1 MPKRNLARV
10 LALTLLLSGVGG
22 AQIIEAQQATTATR
36 QQTGTCTGKV
46 FDQDGEPL
54 VGATV
59 KVEGTNLGTSTDMNG
74 SFSLNNVKVGSTIQ
88 VTYVGY
94 TTLSQKWNGSELY
107 FNLQEESSILN
118 ELVVVGYGVQKKA
131 NLTGAVSSMDAS
143 QLENRSVASVS
154 AAMAGEMPGVAV
166 LQSSGAPGSQTGS
179 ITIRGNNTI
188 NSASPLVIVDGVPG
202 SMNNIDVQDIESV
215 SVLKD
220 AASAAIYGV
229 QAANGVILITTK
241 KGHLNQAPTITYNG
255 TVSFATP
262 VAKLDPVT
270 ALQYTT
276 AMREAKLNQ
285 NPNNDVS
292 AEDALL
298 QQYQSGQLNP
308 NGTNWWKETFRGH
321 GTETAHT
328 VQVNGGSGSTTY
340 MASLGYLYQ
349 GGLTSQNDYNRYN
362 ARVNL
367 ESKLKPWLAFGIQTS
382 FYRGITKD
390 GYTNNAGLVQHVN
403 RLNATYSPY
412 DSEGNWLSPGGMQN
426 PIAELDN
433 RTGTTK
439 TINDQLFTNFYLNI
453 TPIDGLVI
461 RPLFSWRHD
470 YQNAYGFRKILE
482 YDGGFNN
489 GDNGTRYGYRNI
501 YNWDWYTYQLTAN
514 YNKTI
519 AEKNNLGVL
528 LGYESQKYTYR
539 YTTISR
545 TGGGDNALDEV
556 LNSLSKD
563 GMTNSDGGLDL
574 GRQSW
579 FARLTYDYDTRYLFE
594 FNFRADASSR
604 FAKENRWGYFPA
616 VSGAWRISQ
625 EAFMENTRT
634 WLDQLKLRVGWGRT
648 GNEEVDSYYPT
659 VATYAYDSGIVMGT
673 YPGFVTGLYE
683 GIYVN
688 RDLKWATVTNLE
700 VGVEAGFFNNM
711 LNLELSVYRKNTNG
725 MLLTLPIQGVM
736 GVDAPAQNAG
746 KVMNT
751 GVDVNLQHINRI
763 NQDWSYTIGLNFGYN
778 HNKIVSLDGLEG
790 PASSSP
796 QWYLEGHPIGVYYGY
811 IADGVFKNQAEVD
824 AAPKQ
829 FNNPGPGN
837 LRFKDLNNDGVVN
850 SLDRGIMGKF
860 NPSWTGGLSIGV
872 NFRDFDLSMLFQ
884 GAFDYNR
891 YLTGE
896 ATQAFYNNGTMV
908 KWAYNERWSPENQ
921 NGTYPKL
928 YTNSASSPDVS
939 NVNSF
944 WCMDASYVRLKNLT
958 FGYSLPTKLTE
969 KIGINRVRFYFN
981 GENLLTISGLY
992 KKNIDP
998 EAPQGRGAYNS
1009 NVRKLTLGLRVTF

>member
-1 MPKRNLARV
+1 MPKRNLAKV
-10 LALTLLLSGVGG
+10 LLACVLLTGG
-22 AQIIEAQQATTATR
+22 AYSLDAQQVATTNR

-46 FDQDGEPL
+46 FDPDGEPV

-59 KVEGTNLGTSTDMNG
+59 RVEGTNNATVSDMDG
-74 SFSLNNVKVGSTIQ
+74 AFALNNVQRGATIT
-88 VTYVGY
+88 VSYVGY
-94 TTLSQKWNGSELY
+94 TSVPQKFNGEPLY
-107 FNLQEESSILN
+107 FTLQEENSILN

-131 NLTGAVSSMDAS
+131 NLTGSVSSMDAS
-143 QLENRSVASVS
+143 QLENRPVASVS

-179 ITIRGNNTI
+179 ITVRGNNTI

-202 SMNNIDVQDIESV
+202 SMNNIDVQDIESI

-241 KGHLNQAPTITYNG
+241 KGHLNTAPTIIYNG

-262 VAKLDPVT
+262 IAKLDPVT
-270 ALQYTT
+270 AYQYTY

-292 AEDALL
+292 AEDARL
-298 QQYQSGQLNP
+298 QQYNSGQLNP
-308 NGTNWWKETFRGH
+308 EGTNWWKETFKGH

-328 VQVNGGSGSTTY
+328 VQVNGGSGTTTY

-349 GGLTSQNDYNRYN
+349 GGLTTQNYYNRYN
-362 ARVNL
+362 GRMNL
-367 ESKLKPWLAFGIQTS
+367 ETQLKKWLTFGMQTS

-433 RTGTTK
+433 RTGITK
-439 TINDQLFTNFYLNI
+439 TTVDQLFTNFYLNI
-453 TPIDGLVI
+453 TPIEGLVI

-470 YQNAYGFRKILE
+470 HQNSYGFRKILE

-489 GDNGTRYGYRNI
+489 GDNGTRSGYR
-501 YNWDWYTYQLTAN
+501 YLYDWDWYTYQLTAN

-528 LGYESQKYTYR
+528 LGYESQKYVYR
-539 YTTISR
+539 YSTLTR

-556 LNSLSKD
+556 LGSLSQD
-563 GMTNSDGGLDL
+563 GMTNGDGGNGL

-579 FARLTYDYDTRYLFE
+579 FARVTYDYDTRYLVE

-616 VSGAWRISQ
+616 ASAAWRISQ
-625 EAFMENTRT
+625 EKFMESTRN
-634 WLDQLKLRVGWGRT
+634 WLDQLKIRVGWGKT
-648 GNEEVDSYYPT
+648 GNEEIDSYYPT
-659 VATYAYDSGIVMGT
+659 VATYAYGSLIMGAN
-673 YPGFVTGLYE
+673 PGFVSSLYE
-683 GIYVN
+683 GAYVN
-688 RDLKWATVTNLE
+688 KDLKWATVTNLE
-700 VGVEAGFFNNM
+700 FGIEAGFFNNR
-711 LNLELSVYRKNTNG
+711 LNLEIAAYKKNTDG
-725 MLLTLPIQGVM
+725 MLLTLPVQGVL
-736 GVDAPAQNAG
+736 GVSAPPQNAG
-746 KVMNT
+746 KVKNT
-751 GVDVNLQHINRI
+751 GVDVNIQHINRI
-763 NQDWSYTIGLNFGYN
+763 NQDWSYNIGLNFGYN
-778 HNKIVSLDGLEG
+778 HNEIVTLEGLEG
-790 PASSSP
+790 PTGSSP
-796 QWYLEGHPIGVYYGY
+796 QWYLEGQPIGVYYGY
-811 IADGVFKNQAEVD
+811 IAEGVFKNQAEVD
-824 AAPKQ
+824 AAPSQ

-837 LRFKDLNNDGVVN
+837 LRFKDVNGDGVVN

-860 NPSWTGGLSIGV
+860 NPTWTGGLTLGV
-872 NFRDFDLSMLFQ
+872 NFRDFDLSMLWQ
-884 GAFDYNR
+884 GAFDYER

-908 KWAYNERWSPENQ
+908 KWAYNERWSEENP

-939 NVNSF
+939 NVNSY

-958 FGYSLPTKLTE
+958 FGYSIPSKITE
-969 KIGINRVRFYFN
+969 KIGINKIRLYFT

-998 EAPQGRGAYNS
+998 EVPQGRGAYNT
-1009 NVRKLTLGLRVTF
+1009 NVRKLTIGLRVTF

>member
-1 MPKRNLARV
+1 MPKRNLAKA
-10 LALTLLLSGVGG
+10 LAVCLLLCAGG
-22 AQIIEAQQATTATR
+22 AIQITQAQQVTTSNR
-36 QQTGTCTGKV
+36 QQTGVCTGKV
-46 FDQDGEPL
+46 FDPDGEPV
-54 VGATV
+54 VGASVQVVGTTNGTV
-59 KVEGTNLGTSTDMNG
+59 TDMDG
-74 SFSLNNVKVGSTIQ
+74 AFTLRNVQRGATIQ
-88 VTYVGY
+88 VSYVGY
-94 TTLSQKWNGSELY
+94 SCEPQKWDGSELY
-107 FNLQEESSILN
+107 FNLKEENNILN

-131 NLTGAVSSMDAS
+131 NLTGAVSSMNAS

-166 LQSSGAPGSQTGS
+166 LQSSGAPGAQTGS
-179 ITIRGNNTI
+179 ITVRGNNTI

-202 SMNNIDVQDIESV
+202 SMNNIDVQDIESI

-241 KGHLNQAPTITYNG
+241 KGKLNTAPTIIYNG
-255 TVSFATP
+255 SVGWASPIARLNP
-262 VAKLDPVT
+262 VN
-270 ALQYTT
+270 ALEYTQ
-276 AMREAKLNQ
+276 MRREAALNV
-285 NPNNDVS
+285 NPNADVS
-292 AEDALL
+292 SYDAQI
-298 QQYQSGQLNP
+298 QQYQSGQMNP
-308 NGTNWWKETFRGH
+308 EGTDWWRETFKRF

-328 VQVNGGSGSTTY
+328 VQVNGGSGNTTY

-349 GGLTSQNDYNRYN
+349 GGLTDQNSYNRFN
-362 ARVNL
+362 ARMNL
-367 ESKLKPWLAFGIQTS
+367 ETQLKRWLTFGMQTS
-382 FYRGITKD
+382 YYRGITKD

-412 DSEGNWLSPGGMQN
+412 DAEGNFLSPGGMQN
-426 PIAELDN
+426 PVAELDG
-433 RTGTTK
+433 RTGFTK
-439 TINDQLFTNFYLNI
+439 TINDQLFSNFYLNI
-453 TPIDGLVI
+453 TPIEGLVI

-470 YQNAYGFRKILE
+470 YQNAYGFRKVLE

-489 GDNGTRYGYRNI
+489 GDNGQRYGYRNI

-528 LGYESQKYTYR
+528 VGYESQKYTYR
-539 YTTISR
+539 YTTITR
-545 TGGGDNALDEV
+545 TGGGDNALDQV

-563 GMTNSDGGLDL
+563 GMTNTDGGLDL

-579 FARLTYDYDTRYLFE
+579 FARLTYDYDARYLFE
-594 FNFRADASSR
+594 VNFRADASSR

-616 VSGAWRISQ
+616 VSGAWRIS
-625 EAFMENTRT
+625 EEKFMEDSRD

-648 GNEEVDSYYPT
+648 GNEEVDAYYPT
-659 VATYAYDSGIVMGT
+659 VATYAYDSGIIMGAN
-673 YPGFVTGLYE
+673 PSFVTGLYE

-688 RDLKWATVTNLE
+688 KDLKWATVTNFE
-700 VGVEAGFFNNM
+700 VGVEAGFFNNR
-711 LNLELSVYRKNTNG
+711 LQLEVSAYRKNTSG

-746 KVMNT
+746 SVRNT
-751 GVDVNLQHINRI
+751 GVDVTINHVNRI
-763 NQDWSYTIGLNFGYN
+763 NQDWSYNVGLNFGYN
-778 HNKIVSLDGLEG
+778 HNKITNISGLEG

-796 QWYLEGHPIGVYYGY
+796 QWYLTGEAIGTYYGY
-811 IADGVFKNQAEVD
+811 VADGVFKSQAEVD

-850 SLDRGIMGKF
+850 SLDRGVMGKF
-860 NPSWTGGLSIGV
+860 NPSWTGGLTIGV
-872 NFRDFDLSMLFQ
+872 TFRDFDLSMLWQ
-884 GAFDYNR
+884 GAFDYER

-896 ATQAFYNNGTMV
+896 ATQAFYNNGTMN
-908 KWAYNERWSPENQ
+908 KWQMEERWSPDTP

-928 YTNSASSPDVS
+928 YSNSAQSPDVT

-969 KIGINRVRFYFN
+969 KIGINKVRVFFN
-981 GENLLTISGLY
+981 GENLLTMSGLY
-992 KKNIDP
+992 NKDIDP

-1009 NVRKLTLGLRVTF
+1009 NVRKFTLGLRVTF